1 MIQLSKLEKSTLRE
15 ISQWES
21 FYEHW
26 RPKTRAKLER
36 MGFVENI
43 SPEGKQKNFQLT
55 TRVRVVLAELV
66 NAGAFS

>member
-1 MIQLSKLEKSTLRE
+1 
-15 ISQWES
+15 

-55 TRVRVVLAELV
+55 TRGRVVLAELV